1 MKYDIFKKIYI
12 LITINK
18 INKISDLFIKSK
30 KNIKFI
36 IKLLQIRLIFKIYIQ
51 SILNKYIY
59 INVKKT
65 SSLENIEDGQKS
77 INGEKRAF
85 YPKYLMRKND
95 VDILLEILK

>member
-59 INVKKT
+59 INIKK
-65 SSLENIEDGQKS
+65 N
-77 INGEKRAF
+77 
-85 YPKYLMRKND
+85 
-95 VDILLEILK
+95 